1 MANGF
6 LDKIKQMAD
15 ETAARAA
22 ASRGVMPTTGETPES
37 GFFDFLTGGDR
48 QKIIAAFLGPQ
59 AAGQQSTFNQAAFYD
74 YLRQAQEAGRGI
86 AGQQQGLAD
95 ILAARARGE
104 GGPSLAELQLQQTL
118 EANRRAAAG
127 ALSAAGR
134 GINPALAQR
143 LLLQQQSTL
152 GQQAAGQGAILRA
165 QEQLAAQQALGQQL
179 AGMRGAEQAQ
189 FASSGQLGLGQ
200 EKLSVET
207 QEAQRQRELDVA
219 LANQRAEQERMR
231 LQQAQEESKI
241 KSAQE
246 NREAIGEGLIE
257 GGKLAVKAAGAG
269 LFAEGGKV
277 EAKKKMPKAKII
289 AAHAAAKKAMP
300 SFEKQYGAERGPE
313 VAYATMM
320 KLAKKNKLAE
330 GDLAKLDNEKNDVVP
345 AMLSPGEAV
354 IPRSIMMSPKPA
366 EAAAKFVEALIKNK
380 DKKDAKKEAL
390 KVALGKKK

>member
-1 MANGF
+1 MANGNP
-6 LDKIKQMAD
+6 L
-15 ETAARAA
+15 
-22 ASRGVMPTTGETPES
+22 MPTTGEQPEKQFYNYLP
-37 GFFDFLTGGDR
+37 FFDDLDR
-48 QKIIAAFLGPQ
+48 QKIAAAFLDQ
-59 AAGQQSTFNQAAFYD
+59 AAAGQQSQFQRAGFYD
-74 YLRQAQEAGRGI
+74 ALAEAQRVGRGI
-86 AGQQQGLAD
+86 AGQQQSLAD

-127 ALSAAGR
+127 SLAAAGR

-152 GQQAAGQGAILRA
+152 GQQAGGQAAILRA

-179 AGMRGAEQAQ
+179 GAMRGAEQAQ
-189 FASSGQLGLGQ
+189 FSSAGQLGLGQ
-200 EKLSVET
+200 EKLGVET
-207 QEAQRQRELDVA
+207 QEAQKQRELDVA
-219 LANQRAEQERMR
+219 LANQRAEQERQR
-231 LQQAQEESKI
+231 LQQVQEQQIQQASSE
-241 KSAQE
+241 Q
-246 NREAIGEGLIE
+246 REALGEAVLE
-257 GGKLAVKAAGAG
+257 GGKIVAKAAGKSG
-269 LFAEGGKV
+269 FAQGGKV
-277 EAKKKMPKAKII
+277 EAKKQMPKAKII

-300 SFEKQYGAERGPE
+300 NFEKQYGSERGPE

-354 IPRSIMMSPKPA
+354 IPRSIMMSPNPP
-366 EAAAKFVEALIKNK
+366 EAAAKFVEALLKNR

>member
-1 MANGF
+1 MANGNQPSGLMPATGVQPEKEWYNYLPF
-6 LDKIKQMAD
+6 VD
-15 ETAARAA
+15 EKN
-22 ASRGVMPTTGETPES
+22 
-37 GFFDFLTGGDR
+37 R
-48 QKIIAAFLGPQ
+48 QEIAAAFLGPE
-59 AAGQQSTFNQAAFYD
+59 AAGQQSQFQRAGFYD
-74 YLRQAQEAGRGI
+74 YLRQAAEAGRGI
-86 AGQQQGLAD
+86 AGQQQSLAD

-104 GGPSLAELQLQQTL
+104 GGPSLAEMQLQQTL
-118 EANRRAAAG
+118 EQNRRAAAG
-127 ALSAAGR
+127 ALAGAGR

-189 FASSGQLGLGQ
+189 FGTSGQLGLGQ
-200 EKLSVET
+200 EKLGVET
-207 QEAQRQRELDVA
+207 QEAQRQRELEVA
-219 LANQRAEQERMR
+219 LANQRAEQERQR
-231 LQQAQEESKI
+231 LQQQQEESI
-241 KSAQE
+241 QGASERQ
-246 NREAIGEGLIE
+246 REALGDAAIE
-257 GGKLAVKAAGAG
+257 AGKFGMQAAKLG

-300 SFEKQYGAERGPE
+300 NFQEQYGEEKGKA

-320 KLAKKNKLAE
+320 KMAKKNKLAE
-330 GDLAKLDNEKNDVVP
+330 GDLAKLDNKKNDVVP
-345 AMLSPGEAV
+345 AMLSEGEAV

-366 EAAAKFVEALIKNK
+366 QAAAKFVDALIKNK
-380 DKKDAKKEAL
+380 DKKTAKMEAL

>member
-6 LDKIKQMAD
+6 SDRIKQMAD
-15 ETAARAA
+15 EAAARAA
-22 ASRGVMPTTGETPES
+22 TNRGVTPTTGQAPEE

-48 QKIIAAFLGPQ
+48 QKIIAAFLGRE
-59 AAGQQSTFNQAAFYD
+59 AAGQQSTFDEAAFYD
-74 YLRQAQEAGRGI
+74 YLRQAQQAGRGI
-86 AGQQQGLAD
+86 AGQQQSLAD

-179 AGMRGAEQAQ
+179 GAMRGAEQAQ
-189 FASSGQLGLGQ
+189 FASAGQLGLGQ
-200 EKLSVET
+200 EKLGVET
-207 QEAQRQRELDVA
+207 QEAQTQRELEVA
-219 LANQRAEQERMR
+219 FANQRAEQERMR

-246 NREAIGEGLIE
+246 NREAIGEALIE
-257 GGKLAVKAAGAG
+257 GGKLGVKAAA
-269 LFAEGGKV
+269 LAQGGKV

-300 SFEKQYGAERGPE
+300 SFEKQYGSERGPE

-366 EAAAKFVEALIKNK
+366 EAAAKFVDALIKNK

>member
-1 MANGF
+1 MANGNP
-6 LDKIKQMAD
+6 L
-15 ETAARAA
+15 
-22 ASRGVMPTTGETPES
+22 MPTTGEQPEKRFYNYLP
-37 GFFDFLTGGDR
+37 FFDDLDR
-48 QKIIAAFLGPQ
+48 QMIAAAFLDQ
-59 AAGQQSTFNQAAFYD
+59 AAAGQQSQFQRAGFYD
-74 YLRQAQEAGRGI
+74 ALAEAQRVGRGI
-86 AGQQQGLAD
+86 AGQQQSLAD

-104 GGPSLAELQLQQTL
+104 GTSLAELQLQQTL

-179 AGMRGAEQAQ
+179 GTMSGAEQAQ
-189 FASSGQLGLGQ
+189 FSSAGQLGLGQ
-200 EKLSVET
+200 EKLGVET

-219 LANQRAEQERMR
+219 LANQRAEQERQR
-231 LQQAQEESKI
+231 LQQVQEQQIQEA
-241 KSAQE
+241 SAEQ
-246 NREAIGEGLIE
+246 REAAGEAAVE
-257 GGKLAVKAAGAG
+257 AGKFAAKGAAAG
-269 LFAEGGKV
+269 LFAQGGKV
-277 EAKKKMPKAKII
+277 EAKKQMPKAKII
-289 AAHAAAKKAMP
+289 AAHAAAKKAIP
-300 SFEKQYGAERGPE
+300 DFKKQYGEKGE
-313 VAYATMM
+313 GIAYATMM
-320 KLAKKNKLAE
+320 KAARENKLAE

-366 EAAAKFVEALIKNK
+366 AAAAKFVDALLKNK
-380 DKKDAKKEAL
+380 DKADAKAQAL

>member
-6 LDKIKQMAD
+6 GDRIKQLAD
-15 ETAARAA
+15 DVAARRAL
-22 ASRGVMPTTGETPES
+22 MPTTGQAPEE
-37 GFFDFLTGGDR
+37 GTFDFLTGGDR
-48 QKIIAAFLGPQ
+48 QKIIAALLGPR
-59 AAGQQSTFNQAAFYD
+59 AAGQQSTFTEAQFYDFLNQA
-74 YLRQAQEAGRGI
+74 QQAGRGI
-86 AGQQQGLAD
+86 AGQQQSLAD
-95 ILAARARGE
+95 LLAARARGE

-152 GQQAAGQGAILRA
+152 GQQAAGQAAILRA

-179 AGMRGAEQAQ
+179 GAMRGAEQAQ
-189 FASSGQLGLGQ
+189 FTSAGQLGLGQ
-200 EKLSVET
+200 EKLGVET
-207 QEAQRQRELDVA
+207 QEAQRQRELEVA

-241 KSAQE
+241 QSAQE
-246 NREAIGEGLIE
+246 NREAIGEAVTEAAKLGL
-257 GGKLAVKAAGAG
+257 KAAGVG
-269 LFAEGGKV
+269 LAQGGKV

-289 AAHAAAKKAMP
+289 AAHAAAKKAIP
-300 SFEKQYGAERGPE
+300 EFKKQYGEKGE
-313 VAYATMM
+313 GIAYATMM
-320 KLAKKNKLAE
+320 KAAKENKLAE

-366 EAAAKFVEALIKNK
+366 AAAAKFVDALLKNK